1 MRDNKQVLL
10 SNKAWAAELLDEDPE
25 YFSRQVL
32 GQRPRFLWVGCS
44 DSRVSPEQM
53 TQTQPGGM
61 FIHRNIANLVDPDDM
76 NLMSV
81 LQFAV
86 DELKVPGIVL
96 CGHHGCGG
104 IKATLAGGTTGPI
117 DRWLDNARA
126 VRRAHADEIDALADD
141 EARVN
146 RFVEVNVRD
155 QLLKLAR
162 TATVQAAFARGQPLT
177 LYGWVYDIRDGLLK
191 PLMEIDRETTLGA
204 VGRPDRVL
212 MPTAELEAS
221 GAVVDVD
228 RPGQSGI

>member
-1 MRDNKQVLL
+1 MKENRQVLL
-10 SNKAWAAELLDEDPE
+10 ANKAWAAELLDEDPD
-25 YFSRQVL
+25 YFSKQVA
-32 GQRPRFLWVGCS
+32 GQRPKFLWIGCS

-61 FIHRNIANLVDPDDM
+61 FIHRNIANLVDPEDM

-86 DELKVPGIVL
+86 DELRVPNIVL

-104 IKATLAGGTTGPI
+104 IKATMSGGTTGPV
-117 DRWLDNARA
+117 DRWLNNARA
-126 VRRAHADEIDALADD
+126 VRAAHADEIDVLPDE

-155 QLLKLAR
+155 QLLNLAR
-162 TATVQAAFARGQPLT
+162 TRTVQDAFARGQELM

-191 PLMEIDRETTLGA
+191 PLMEIDRDTPLDE

-212 MPTAELEAS
+212 VPTAELVAS
-221 GAVVDVD
+221 TAVVDAD
-228 RPGQSGI
+228 